1 MEFYNKTNLGPGA
14 YVQPNTNNADL
25 HTVISF
31 LLRSKQGLAVTL
43 LSLILLRI
51 LYNLFFHPLRNI
63 PGPIFARASSL
74 WRLIRYFRG
83 TWHDDVL
90 ELHRKYGQVVRISP
104 GEVSFTDQDAIKGI
118 YGHGKTVTKVSVIS
132 MIRNGGLMRLQAKF
146 YDAFIVPNMTVS
158 FFATRDNKAHR
169 FLRSRVSSAYSMT
182 SILTMEPLIQDVMD
196 VNLRKLG
203 ELADEGDYFAIDK
216 MVNYFTSDVVG
227 QLAIGGMVGFL
238 EQGKDIGGIIQSIHD
253 GFYFMGNMGILPLQ
267 MFWINNPVSKWFTKN
282 FGGDRLNAFDVFID
296 WLDGR
301 VEERMTNGLL
311 PGQRRD
317 LLQHF
322 IEAKDPQGEPVGKRD
337 VMIEGVNILAA
348 GSDTTAISILACLG
362 YILTNPDTKTR
373 LMDEIDQAYRE
384 LNLNE
389 EGREISFKEAEK
401 LPFLSAVVT
410 ESTRLHPSIQYQL
423 PRVVPSEG
431 SQIGEYFLP
440 PGSTCGASAR
450 AVNCSR
456 EIFGPDAE
464 EFRPERWVA
473 RSPSDEERIKKEKS
487 FLMTFGM
494 GSRSC
499 IGKHL
504 ATVEMYKYIAQFFR
518 HFDAELENEDNPW
531 TTRTQWFSLHL
542 DFRVAIRRRKH

>member
-1 MEFYNKTNLGPGA
+1 MEFYNQTNLVPGA
-14 YVQPNTNNADL
+14 YVQPNTNNTDL
-25 HTVISF
+25 HTAISF
-31 LLRSKQGLAVTL
+31 LLRSKHGLVITL
-43 LSLILLRI
+43 LSLILIRI
-51 LYNLFFHPLRNI
+51 VYNLFFHPLRNI
-63 PGPIFARASSL
+63 PGPIFARASCL

-118 YGHGKTVTKVSVIS
+118 YGHGKTVTKVSVIY
-132 MIRNGGLMRLQAKF
+132 MIRNGGLTPLQAKF

-182 SILTMEPLIQDVMD
+182 SILSMEPLIQDVMD

-322 IEAKDPQGEPVGKRD
+322 IEAKDPQGQPVGKRD

-362 YILTNPDTKTR
+362 YILTNSDTKTR
-373 LMDEIDQAYRE
+373 LMDEIDHAYRE
-384 LNLNE
+384 LNLDE

-423 PRVVPSEG
+423 PRIVPAEG

-456 EIFGPDAE
+456 EIFGLDAE
-464 EFRPERWVA
+464 EFRPERWIA
-473 RSPSDEERIKKEKS
+473 QNAKDEERIKKDKS
-487 FLMTFGM
+487 ILMTV
-494 GSRSC
+494 SIPLILWSC
-499 IGKHL
+499 DI
-504 ATVEMYKYIAQFFR
+504 
-518 HFDAELENEDNPW
+518 D
-531 TTRTQWFSLHL
+531 
-542 DFRVAIRRRKH
+542 VAC

>member
-14 YVQPNTNNADL
+14 YVQPNTNSADL
-25 HTVISF
+25 HTAISF
-31 LLRSKQGLAVTL
+31 LLRSKYGLAITL
-43 LSLILLRI
+43 LSLVLLRI
-51 LYNLFFHPLRNI
+51 VYNLLFHPLRSI
-63 PGPIFARASSL
+63 PGPLFARASCL

-90 ELHRKYGQVVRISP
+90 ELHRKYGQAVRISP

-118 YGHGKTVTKVSVIS
+118 YGHGKTVTK
-132 MIRNGGLMRLQAKF
+132 AKF
-146 YDAFIVPNMTVS
+146 YDAFIVPNMTIS

-182 SILTMEPLIQDVMD
+182 SILTMESLIQDVMD
-196 VNLRKLG
+196 VNIRKLG
-203 ELADEGDYFAIDK
+203 ELADGGDYFAIDK

-322 IEAKDPQGEPVGKRD
+322 IEAKDPQGEPVDKKD

-373 LMDEIDQAYRE
+373 LMDEIDHAYRV
-384 LNLNE
+384 LNLDE

-401 LPFLSAVVT
+401 LPFLSAVIT

-423 PRVVPSEG
+423 PRVVPAEG

-464 EFRPERWVA
+464 EFRPERWIA
-473 RSPSDEERIKKEKS
+473 QSPGDEERIKMERS
-487 FLMTFGM
+487 LLMTFGM

-518 HFDAELENEDNPW
+518 HFDAELENERKPW
-531 TTRTQWFSLHL
+531 TTRTQWFSFHL
-542 DFRVAIRRRKH
+542 DFRVVGRRRKH